1 MGWDRT
7 GTGRGWWEFIV
18 VATVNA
24 KLNLGFIY
32 EAKILVYL
40 RIMCDAI
47 ENTSACTFLLLP
59 IRFLLSVYE

>member
-1 MGWDRT
+1 M
-7 GTGRGWWEFIV
+7 

-59 IRFLLSVYE
+59 IRFLLNVYE

>member
-1 MGWDRT
+1 M
-7 GTGRGWWEFIV
+7 
-18 VATVNA
+18 VATLNGRV
-24 KLNLGFIY
+24 NLGFIY

-59 IRFLLSVYE
+59 IKILAQ